1 MNTNH
6 RQNAHNEI
14 DHIFKDLFPAQAMP
28 ERPEQIALSHRML
41 DAMLDGG
48 IALCDA
54 GTGIGKT
61 YAYLVAGTVF
71 SRFRAASGLEALP
84 ILISTSSIALQT
96 AVRDEYLPFLSGLL
110 LEDKQITQPIQ
121 AVIRKGK
128 SHYVCD
134 ERLERRLGQLDLSK
148 KNWRA
153 GTALLTLRQELDID
167 KAAFL
172 SSYDR
177 ERVCVPQTC
186 DCQLV
191 ATSSTS
197 FASASRQKLT
207 HSAVV
212 PLPTKSNDFAGTPK
226 KCRYL
231 LFLESCDTGLFLFQ
245 ICNHNL
251 LLADAIHRSGGR
263 KPILPDASALVID
276 EAHKLPEAAR
286 QMFGVTLG
294 AEDIRSLSHSLRAER
309 FLLAAELWGDAA
321 APLLRELSRP
331 AEEGHSFDSYA
342 KLLAAPERKL
352 KVIHRQLKDLLSH
365 GTRRQVESL
374 AKTVSL
380 FRRDHDGMVLYTME
394 DGQSGT
400 MLCAAIANLTAQLR
414 QTLWQQLRPVIL
426 TSGTLA
432 VGEDFRRFK
441 EETGLLADSRV
452 TESVSLSPFDY
463 KKNCLLYLPQYPPGQ
478 KEADYYNQLTG
489 EIAALLEAAHGHAL
503 VLFTS
508 YAAMS
513 AVKERLKGKTPYPLF
528 TMGWNA
534 IYTME
539 QFRHRPGSVLL
550 ATGAAWEGF
559 DFPGDCV
566 SLLIIPR
573 LPFAVPDI
581 LKEKEREK
589 YPSLKSFIRAAAVP
603 EMQIKLKQGFGRAIR
618 TETDTCVIAILDDRA
633 AKGRRYRRDV
643 LAALP
648 EMPVT
653 SSLREVE
660 RFIRRVKADDYFR
673 EVSAWST

>member
-1 MNTNH
+1 MNNNY

-41 DAMLDGG
+41 DAMLEDG

-128 SHYVCD
+128 GHYVCD
-134 ERLERRLGQLDLSK
+134 ERLERRLGQLDLSR

-153 GTALLTLRQELDID
+153 GAALLTLRNELDMD
-167 KAAFL
+167 EAAHL

-177 ERVCVPQTC
+177 ERVCVPPTC
-186 DCQLV
+186 DCQ
-191 ATSSTS
+191 
-197 FASASRQKLT
+197 REQ
-207 HSAVV
+207 
-212 PLPTKSNDFAGTPK
+212 
-226 KCRYL
+226 CRYL
-231 LFLESCDTGLFLFQ
+231 LFLERCDSGLFLFQ

-251 LLADAIHRSGGR
+251 LLADAIHRGSGR
-263 KPILPDASALVID
+263 RPILPDASVLVID
-276 EAHKLPEAAR
+276 EAHKLPETAR

-294 AEDIRSLSHSLRAER
+294 VEDIRALSRSLRVER
-309 FLLAAELWGDAA
+309 YLLAAELWHDAT
-321 APLLRELSRP
+321 APLVRKLSRP
-331 AEEGHSFDSYA
+331 PEAEHPFDAYA
-342 KLLAAPERKL
+342 RLLAAPERKL
-352 KVIHRQLKDLLSH
+352 TVIHRQLKSLLTHS
-365 GTRRQVESL
+365 TRRQVDTL
-374 AKTVSL
+374 AKTVAL
-380 FRRDHDGMVLYTME
+380 FRKDHDGMVLYAMD
-394 DGQSGT
+394 DGQGGA
-400 MLCAAIANLTAQLR
+400 MLCATVSDLTAQLR
-414 QTLWQQLRPVIL
+414 QTLWQPARPVIL

-441 EETGLLADSRV
+441 EETGLLADGRV
-452 TESVSLSPFDY
+452 AESVSLSPFDY
-463 KKNCLLYLPQYPPGQ
+463 EKNCLLYLPRHPPSLKDGS
-478 KEADYYNQLTG
+478 YYDQLAE
-489 EIAALLEAAHGHAL
+489 EIIALLTAASGHAL

-513 AVKERLKGKTPYPLF
+513 AVKERLKEKTPYPLF
-528 TMGWNA
+528 TMGRNA
-534 IYTME
+534 VHTME
-539 QFRHRPGSVLL
+539 QFKAQPGSVLL

-573 LPFAVPDI
+573 LPFAVPDA

-589 YPSLKSFIRAAAVP
+589 YPGLKSFIRAVSVP

-618 TETDTCVIAILDDRA
+618 TETDTCVIAILDERA
-633 AKGRRYRRDV
+633 AKGQRYRRDV
-643 LAALP
+643 LTALP
-648 EMPVT
+648 EIPVT
-653 SSLREVE
+653 GSLRDVE
-660 RFIRRVKADDYFR
+660 RFIRKVKVDSYFR
-673 EVSAWST
+673 EVSAWSM